1 MTIKQEL
8 ETILQSELKTMH
20 ELMSKGTV
28 IDIVELTQTQQ
39 KLYELINSGVFTD
52 KYAEETKEV
61 LNKDVPVDKPNAER
75 QKIKVVSVSKTKHIN
90 LNSRKQEIDD
100 DPDVV
105 AQGFFKQSIKGGYVK
120 HLFIPEKLT
129 RMYHLKHDDW
139 AVVHG
144 NEATF
149 TNIEIIE
156 PPITDYDSENHP
168 STSKLKLF
176 QYARVDETENGE
188 KYIKENIYGDLL
200 YDYTGLDKMILLPE
214 YNSHRLPTGS
224 VVDLRFDHTQET
236 PDPRIV
242 WVHEIGELFGGNGG
256 ITPKPGNNPYTIKER
271 GNKEWQDDNQ

>member
-8 ETILQSELKTMH
+8 ESILQNELKALH
-20 ELMSKGTV
+20 ELMSNGTV
-28 IDIVELTQTQQ
+28 IDLTELTQTHQ

-52 KYAEETKEV
+52 KYANTTKEM
-61 LNKDVPVDKPNAER
+61 LAKER
-75 QKIKVVSVSKTKHIN
+75 PTNEPKIEHKRIKVTSISKQTHIN
-90 LNSRKQEIDD
+90 LISRKQEIDD

-105 AQGFFKQSIKGGYVK
+105 AQGFFKQSIKGGYIK

-129 RMYHLKHDDW
+129 RMYGLKHDDW

-168 STSKLKLF
+168 STSKLKVF
-176 QYARVDETENGE
+176 PYARVEENSIGE
-188 KYIKENIYGDLL
+188 KYIESNVYGEML
-200 YDYTGLDKMILLPE
+200 YDYTGLDRMTLSPE
-214 YNSHRLPTGS
+214 FNSHRLPAGS
-224 VVDLRFDHTQET
+224 IVDLRFDHTQET

-242 WVHEIGELFGGNGG
+242 WVHELEELFGTDGL
-256 ITPKPGNNPYTIKER
+256 IEPKVINNPYTIKER
-271 GNKEWQDDNQ
+271 KNKDWQDDNE